1 MINLND
7 CIRRGT
13 VESINYQNGTVKIVQ
28 EDRDDAVSFDLPLM
42 SFEYDPPN
50 IGDMVVAVFLSSDNT
65 TGFIIGKP
73 YNDLNKPSNG
83 RKNIIRKNYDLDAFV
98 EYDKSSKT
106 LTFQAQNVVIK
117 GDDVQIIREGEV
129 E

>member
-1 MINLND
+1 MND

-50 IGDMVVAVFLSSDNT
+50 IGDMVVAVFLPSDTT

-73 YNDLNKPSNG
+73 YNDINKPTNG
-83 RKNIIRKNYDLDAFV
+83 RKNIIRKTYDIDAFI
-98 EYDKSSKT
+98 EYDKGSKT
-106 LTFQAQNVVIK
+106 LTIKAKNIVIE